1 MKSFPGTCFSFSIPA
16 IFLISMAVEL
26 SSHLVRNMHCRTGYN
41 LYYSL
46 HASDENE
53 VFLCSMSS
61 GLLELGCLDIH
72 AQEVFQ
78 QGHGN
83 CSWSMKN
90 MENCFF
96 FHFYWD
102 RMIGSILRSQTSD
115 LFCRWDPIWTI
126 DPKMEKR
133 TRSEDRMIGRGSDLP
148 RSGYDILES
157 DLNLHVSQSFSNIQ
171 TRTMLSHPTVRIT
184 PEEVK
189 IREWNERTLY
199 FGI

>member
-46 HASDENE
+46 HASDEHE
-53 VFLCSMSS
+53 VFLCSMGS

-90 MENCFF
+90 MENFF
-96 FHFYWD
+96 FTFIEIEW
-102 RMIGSILRSQTSD
+102 SVRS
-115 LFCRWDPIWTI
+115 FDPRLPSYFVDGI
-126 DPKMEKR
+126 
-133 TRSEDRMIGRGSDLP
+133 RSERSIPKWYSEHDRKIGWS
-148 RSGYDILES
+148 
-157 DLNLHVSQSFSNIQ
+157 
-171 TRTMLSHPTVRIT
+171 
-184 PEEVK
+184 EEVP
-189 IREWNERTLY
+189 ICPPEHANVSTNFVPEP
-199 FGI
+199 